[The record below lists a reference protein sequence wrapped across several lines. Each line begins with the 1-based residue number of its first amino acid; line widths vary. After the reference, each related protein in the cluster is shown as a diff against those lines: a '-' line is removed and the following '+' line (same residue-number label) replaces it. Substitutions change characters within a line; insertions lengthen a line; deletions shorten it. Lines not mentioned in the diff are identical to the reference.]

1 MFLAKSVSN
10 PSSGEFC
17 KFAWL
22 VARCIVTIYCGMHL
36 LYAFLLLRTNSIL
49 MHLIL
54 SLRIFF
60 SLSILLIHQLF
71 FFYLSWPHTLSLH
84 THVHTP
90 FLQLSP
96 PSPPSQLSILQCV
109 ALSSHTSPSLP
120 LPHAC
125 FLPPLALSSH
135 LTLALP
141 ALLLSAPSLPPSLLP
156 SLLPS
161 LPPSFSLLIYW
172 VVILLAWLC

>member
-84 THVHTP
+84 THAHTCTHSI
-90 FLQLSP
+90 FAAF
-96 PSPPSQLSILQCV
+96 PSI
-109 ALSSHTSPSLP
+109 PSLP
-120 LPHAC
+120 ALHTSVRRSLLSYLP
-125 FLPPLALSSH
+125 F
-135 LTLALP
+135 P
-141 ALLLSAPSLPPSLLP
+141 ALTSCLLPSTPRSLFPFYPCSACSPLVRSLPP